1 MSRFAVRSYQ
11 KEIMDNLDA
20 EGYDLD
26 QALRELRIIN
36 KRLGG
41 NSVTTNGI
49 QQLMQHDQKTY
60 TVMDVGCGGGDM
72 LEVIDKWAVKNGK
85 SINLVGVDANPNII
99 QQAKKKFAAN
109 PRINFVTQNIFDPAF
124 LEHPVDII
132 TCTLFTHHFT
142 DEELQKIFINFSAKA
157 RLGIVINDLHR
168 HPVAYYS
175 IVALTK
181 YFSKSSMVKNDGP
194 LSVLRGFSRK
204 DWNRILRSAK
214 IKNYRIRWRWAFRWQ
229 IICLPS

>member
-1 MSRFAVRSYQ
+1 MSRFDKRSYQ
-11 KEIMDNLDA
+11 KEIMDDLEV

-41 NSVTTNGI
+41 NKVTTDGI
-49 QQLMQHDQKTY
+49 EQLIKEKQKTY

-72 LEVIDKWAVKNGK
+72 LEVIDRWAVKHGK
-85 SINLVGVDANPNII
+85 NLQLIGVDANPNII
-99 QQAKKKFAAN
+99 QQAKKKFEDN
-109 PRINFVTQNIFDPAF
+109 PRIDFLTQNIFDSAF
-124 LEHPVDII
+124 LENPVDII

-142 DEELQKIFINFSAKA
+142 DKELKEIFKNFSSKAK
-157 RLGIVINDLHR
+157 LGIVINDLHR
-168 HPVAYYS
+168 HPIAYYS

-181 YFSKSSMVKNDGP
+181 YFSKSAMVKNDGP
-194 LSVLRGFSRK
+194 LSVLRGFSRQ
-204 DWNRILRSAK
+204 DWDRIVQSAG

>member
-1 MSRFAVRSYQ
+1 MSRFATRSYQ
-11 KEIMDNLDA
+11 KEIMDNLEA
-20 EGYDLD
+20 EGFDLE

-41 NSVTTNGI
+41 NAITTNGI
-49 QQLMQHDQKTY
+49 QQLIKGEKKTY

-72 LEVIDKWAVKNGK
+72 LEVIDKWAVKNGQ
-85 SINLVGVDANPNII
+85 SIQLVGVDANPNII
-99 QQAKKKFAAN
+99 QTAKKKFKNN

-124 LEHPVDII
+124 LEDSVDII

-142 DEELQKIFINFSAKA
+142 DAELETILRNFATKAK
-157 RLGIVINDLHR
+157 LGIVINDLHR

-181 YFSKSSMVKNDGP
+181 YFSKSAMVKNDGP
-194 LSVLRGFSRK
+194 LSVLRGFSRQ
-204 DWNRILRSAK
+204 DWKRIFQSAA